1 MFSPL
6 RLATA
11 AICLALVMPAA
22 AVADSAGDNQYQDPL
37 ANSPKPSHQ
46 KQKTTQTTTP
56 APVATPAPA
65 ATSSAPAQSSSASAT
80 SSGTLPRTGFPV
92 APLVV
97 LGAALIGAGLIVR
110 RLT

>member
-1 MFSPL
+1 MRF
-6 RLATA
+6 RRTA
-11 AICLALVMPAA
+11 AVVAALVLAFPALAL
-22 AVADSAGDNQYQDPL
+22 ADSAGDNQYQDPL
-37 ANSPKPSHQ
+37 ANSPQ

-56 APVATPAPA
+56 APVTSPAPA
-65 ATSSAPAQSSSASAT
+65 ATSSAPPQSATASAS

>member
-1 MFSPL
+1 M
-6 RLATA
+6 AT
-11 AICLALVMPAA
+11 LALALPAGA
-22 AVADSAGDNQYQDPL
+22 LADSAGDNQYQDPL
-37 ANSPKPSHQ
+37 ANSPQ

-65 ATSSAPAQSSSASAT
+65 TTTAAPSQSSSASAT
-80 SSGTLPRTGFPV
+80 SSSGTLPRTGFPV
-92 APLVV
+92 APLVI